1 LDLVGLSFG
10 VLKIHGYDIDVSLPR
25 RESKQGAGHK
35 GFLIDSDPLM
45 TVKEAA
51 SRRDFTVNAIYYD
64 PLTGEYE
71 DPWQGK
77 TDIENGIL
85 RHVSEKF
92 VEDPLRVLRGMQ
104 FVARFGLTPHPSTI
118 ELCRKMAIEN
128 LPSERLM
135 EEWKKFLLKG
145 VWMSQG
151 MDFLRRVGWVRHF
164 PELSRLI
171 GCKQEPEWHPEG
183 DAWNHTCC
191 CLNAYAAERHRYSDN
206 YENLIVGLAVLCHDF
221 GKPSCTRF
229 DRKRKRIRSLG
240 HDVQGVQP
248 TISFLKRL
256 TNEERIL
263 KDVPPLVKFHM
274 LPYAMWK
281 GNARDSAIRR
291 LALKVGSIERLIR
304 VCAADAAGRP
314 PLPADCESLEWL
326 AKESARLK
334 VRDAIPKPIIQGRDL
349 ISLGMKP
356 SAEFGVILKKCF
368 EAQLDGIFADYNGGI
383 AYLKSIT

>member
-1 LDLVGLSFG
+1 
-10 VLKIHGYDIDVSLPR
+10 
-25 RESKQGAGHK
+25 
-35 GFLIDSDPLM
+35 
-45 TVKEAA
+45 
-51 SRRDFTVNAIYYD
+51 
-64 PLTGEYE
+64 
-71 DPWQGK
+71 
-77 TDIENGIL
+77 
-85 RHVSEKF
+85 
-92 VEDPLRVLRGMQ
+92 
-104 FVARFGLTPHPSTI
+104 
-118 ELCRKMAIEN
+118 
-128 LPSERLM
+128 
-135 EEWKKFLLKG
+135 
-145 VWMSQG
+145 

-221 GKPSCTRF
+221 GKPLCTRF

-334 VRDAIPKPIIQGRDL
+334 VRDEIPKPIIQGRDL